1 MIYLKHSKEKVIQ
14 MRQMIFLWLSIC
26 LVNVAFA
33 SKQDDVESLCSK
45 LAQKLSSVSYEEC
58 RTFDYDI
65 YKIRSVRN
73 HPLLM
78 KEIKSTVKETV
89 PKILFIG
96 GIHGDEYSSVSATF
110 KWLKILKEH
119 HSGKYHWLFLP
130 LVNPDGLLRKVSQ
143 RMNDRDIDLNRNFP
157 PEGQAS
163 SSLKYWRTKA
173 GKDPRKYPGKT
184 PASEPETKAIME
196 IIKSFKPDVIVSV
209 HAPYDLL
216 DFDGEAFAPE
226 KFGPLELKLLGT
238 YPGSLGN
245 YAWLRLNIPV
255 ITIELPN
262 ANVMPVDAEISD
274 IWKDFVRWLK
284 YDQPKIQQVQRV
296 AVNQEDTRNSGIR

>member
-1 MIYLKHSKEKVIQ
+1 MQGRL
-14 MRQMIFLWLSIC
+14 IFFWLSIW
-26 LVNVAFA
+26 LVTAAHADKADEV
-33 SKQDDVESLCSK
+33 DSLCFRI
-45 LAQKLSSVSYEEC
+45 AQKLSSIRYDEC
-58 RTFDYDI
+58 QAFDYDV

-73 HPLLM
+73 TPLLM
-78 KEIKSTVKETV
+78 KELKGSVSEEV

-119 HSGKYHWLFLP
+119 HSGNYHWLFLP
-130 LVNPDGLLRKVSQ
+130 LVNPDGLLRKKSQ

-157 PEGQAS
+157 PDGQFSA
-163 SSLKYWRTKA
+163 SLKYWRAKT

-184 PASEPETKAIME
+184 PGSEPETKAIME
-196 IIKSFKPDVIVSV
+196 IIKTFKPDVIVSV

-216 DFDGEAFAPE
+216 DFDGEAFAPD

-245 YAWLRLNIPV
+245 YAWLKLNIPV
-255 ITIELPN
+255 ITIELPS
-262 ANVMPVDAEISD
+262 AEVMPADVEISN

-284 YDQPKIQQVQRV
+284 YDQPKIQQFQRV
-296 AVNQEDTRNSGIR
+296 AVNQEDPRNSGIR